1 MTININEIRTKL
13 KDNYKA
19 LREEYD
25 QEVQRSY
32 RKKLEALEPGQNAPQ
47 RGLTPEEKNAFG
59 VRVGEYKKRADSIL
73 GVAANDLRKDITA
86 APTPEAAA
94 YIGMLSRREHIGK
107 LEIDSAIAAYGTN
120 YSCHEMIR
128 EAAARN
134 DIYINP
140 HPVGTYM
147 RELEQLNDIN
157 NQVFEDITQPH
168 ATMGMYE
175 IAVDDVLGLR

>member
-19 LREEYD
+19 LQDEYD

-32 RKKLEALEPGQNAPQ
+32 NKKLAALEPGQPAPKK
-47 RGLTPEEKNAFG
+47 GLTPEEKEAFNA
-59 VRVGEYKKRADSIL
+59 RVNEYKKRADSIL
-73 GVAANDLRKDITA
+73 GVAAKDLRRDICA

-94 YIGMLSRREHIGK
+94 YIGMLSKREHVSK
-107 LEIDSAIAAYGTN
+107 LEIDSALATYGPN
-120 YSCHEMIR
+120 FSCHELIR
-128 EAAARN
+128 EAAARSE
-134 DIYINP
+134 IYIDS

-147 RELEQLNDIN
+147 RELEQLDDIN
-157 NQVFEDITQPH
+157 NQVFADITQPH
-168 ATMGMYE
+168 AAMGMYE